1 MHNIDSY
8 SIKIK
13 IKKKRWL
20 LDLYVGN
27 ATWVT
32 PYNKIGSILILKITL
47 CWAWRGDG
55 SNIRISSLVKV
66 ELPMLRTHC
75 WHASRN

>member
-13 IKKKRWL
+13 IKKKKEKRKRRWL

-32 PYNKIGSILILKITL
+32 LYNKI
-47 CWAWRGDG
+47 
-55 SNIRISSLVKV
+55 VV
-66 ELPMLRTHC
+66 Y
-75 WHASRN
+75 

>member
-13 IKKKRWL
+13 IKKKKRWL

-32 PYNKIGSILILKITL
+32 PYNKICSILILLKLLFVELGEVMAQIFE
-47 CWAWRGDG
+47 
-55 SNIRISSLVKV
+55 SLV
-66 ELPMLRTHC
+66 
-75 WHASRN
+75 